1 MPPLA
6 SEWPWTDYIFH
17 PFPIL
22 SSSKYAPLQVGRI
35 EFTHTLHPNIHN
47 HGIPWQHLLW
57 AAIVKLTSLYVDTP
71 EFVFAEIHGKQP
83 ISIFKAIAAEI
94 QQDSA
99 SWADLSSALRDL
111 KRHHI
116 PVSCARAALNLA
128 ESVNPYPV
136 IVVWNGLTPE
146 LADVD
151 GSAVVVE
158 VDTQNEDDGNIVIA
172 LRWNHSTLSP
182 DAAQIFVKQ
191 VLALFDIAATDP
203 SQTANPFELDPS
215 LNSIIEANY
224 DPEEAHCVTDWL
236 VRNAA
241 EHPDA
246 IAHEIYS
253 TLSSPP
259 RLLTYAELNDMANR
273 FAHWLLSNGL
283 EFEDRVALC
292 RPRDL
297 QFYVAQAAIF
307 KSGGC
312 YVSVRVFIDDPGH
325 VIHTLSR
332 LIQNFLRSGNATS
345 RKTPTPSSSLQTMC
359 GSRVSGAQ
367 CTP

>member
-6 SEWPWTDYIFH
+6 SEWPWADYIFH

-22 SSSKYAPLQVGRI
+22 SSSKYTPRQVGRI
-35 EFTHTLHPNIHN
+35 EFTQTLHPNLHN

-57 AAIVKLTSLYVDTP
+57 AAIVKLTSLYVDAP
-71 EFVFAEIHGKQP
+71 EFIFAEIHGKQP
-83 ISIFKAIAAEI
+83 ISIFKAITAEI

-111 KRHHI
+111 KRHRI
-116 PVSCARAALNLA
+116 PISRARAALNLA
-128 ESVNPYPV
+128 DSANPYPV
-136 IVVWNGLTPE
+136 AVVWDGLTPG
-146 LADVD
+146 LVDVD
-151 GSAVVVE
+151 GTAVVIE
-158 VDTQNEDDGNIVIA
+158 VDTQNEDGGNIVIA
-172 LRWNHSTLSP
+172 LRWNHLTLSP
-182 DAAQIFVKQ
+182 DAAEIFAKQ
-191 VLALFDIAATDP
+191 VLALFDVAATDP
-203 SQTANPFELDPS
+203 SQTANTLGLDPT

-224 DPEEAHCVTDWL
+224 DPEEACCATDWL

-253 TLSSPP
+253 SLSSPP
-259 RLLTYAELNDMANR
+259 RLVTYAELNDMANR

-312 YVSVRVFIDDPGH
+312 YVSVGVFY
-325 VIHTLSR
+325 R
-332 LIQNFLRSGNATS
+332 
-345 RKTPTPSSSLQTMC
+345 
-359 GSRVSGAQ
+359 
-367 CTP
+367 